1 MPRKQKD
8 VYERI
13 KETEVKIT
21 SLECQL
27 KEQKDKLNTLNKEK
41 EELEMRNIFSV
52 AKEKNMSYNEILKA
66 VNMFSK
72 QK

>member
-13 KETEVKIT
+13 KETETKIN

-27 KEQKDKLNTLNKEK
+27 KEQKYKLNNLNKER
-41 EELEMRNIFSV
+41 EELEMHNVFSV

-66 VNMFSK
+66 INMF
-72 QK
+72 